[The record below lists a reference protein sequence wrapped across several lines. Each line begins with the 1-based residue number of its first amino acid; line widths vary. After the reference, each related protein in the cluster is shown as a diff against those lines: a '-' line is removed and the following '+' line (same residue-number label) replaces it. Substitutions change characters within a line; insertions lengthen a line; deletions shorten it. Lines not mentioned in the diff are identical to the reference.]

1 MDLPI
6 CVVSYYK
13 LVKDLVEKISKN
25 SSSSTR
31 FILLIFSTRYF
42 NSNLFYSQSI
52 GFCSVYC
59 DCEPGWF
66 EYYGNCYYI
75 SATRLRY
82 NDYER
87 TCTARNATVYTWQ
100 SKADLVRLFL
110 DRPFNAKLYND
121 TT

>member
-42 NSNLFYSQSI
+42 NSNLKQTFI
-52 GFCSVYC
+52 
-59 DCEPGWF
+59 E
-66 EYYGNCYYI
+66 
-75 SATRLRY
+75 
-82 NDYER
+82 
-87 TCTARNATVYTWQ
+87 
-100 SKADLVRLFL
+100 
-110 DRPFNAKLYND
+110 
-121 TT
+121 

>member
-42 NSNLFYSQSI
+42 NSNIKYVFSKNKKNVKI
-52 GFCSVYC
+52 
-59 DCEPGWF
+59 
-66 EYYGNCYYI
+66 
-75 SATRLRY
+75 LRFFL
-82 NDYER
+82 
-87 TCTARNATVYTWQ
+87 
-100 SKADLVRLFL
+100 SLFL
-110 DRPFNAKLYND
+110 IFAQNLLWSHLTSTHILCFRPKVRKIYPAYPRF
-121 TT
+121 TI

>member
-42 NSNLFYSQSI
+42 NSNLTFNNI
-52 GFCSVYC
+52 T
-59 DCEPGWF
+59 DITD
-66 EYYGNCYYI
+66 YYDPPI
-75 SATRLRY
+75 
-82 NDYER
+82 
-87 TCTARNATVYTWQ
+87 V
-100 SKADLVRLFL
+100 
-110 DRPFNAKLYND
+110 
-121 TT
+121 

>member
-42 NSNLFYSQSI
+42 NSNKLNF
-52 GFCSVYC
+52 
-59 DCEPGWF
+59 P
-66 EYYGNCYYI
+66 
-75 SATRLRY
+75 RY
-82 NDYER
+82 QKKY
-87 TCTARNATVYTWQ
+87 Q
-100 SKADLVRLFL
+100 
-110 DRPFNAKLYND
+110 ND
-121 TT
+121 TIIVEFDFI